1 MKNNVKLIKTVMAG
15 IGLTAA
21 VVLAGC
27 GDGGQNGETVEGTG
41 AAKDEWR
48 QEASAEGSDGQEGGA
63 AAAEEMPE
71 EAYLNGIRAE
81 DYVKLGEYKGIE
93 LTLAGPEVT
102 DEQMDSYIDHMLCI
116 NPDRAVIEGDTV
128 NIDYAG
134 TMDGVAFDGGTASGQ
149 DLQIGSGGFIAGFED
164 GLIGVGIGETVEL
177 NLTFPEDYY
186 EELAGKDVVF
196 TVTVNSITAAEPQ
209 ELTDEYVQ
217 RLDIGLDTVD
227 EYRQYV
233 YDLLYEDAVA
243 SHELEV
249 EDAAMAAAFEQCEFT
264 EEPPQAMVERHVEML
279 MSNLASQSAA
289 YGLTL
294 AQMMQMMY
302 GMDEDAYQEEFRN
315 QAVEYAKQ
323 QIMIKAIADA
333 EGLQVTEEEFRKD
346 LETLAESGYGTADEL
361 MEAVD
366 AESYKEYMLGM
377 KVLELLRENAVVK
390 EG

>member
-1 MKNNVKLIKTVMAG
+1 MAG

-21 VVLAGC
+21 VIFAGC
-27 GDGGQNGETVEGTG
+27 GDDSQSGEKAEGSG
-41 AAKDEWR
+41 AAKGEWR
-48 QEASAEGSDGQEGGA
+48 QEAAAEGNGGQEDGA
-63 AAAEEMPE
+63 AADEEIPE
-71 EAYLNGIRAE
+71 EAYLNGIHAE

-93 LTLAGPEVT
+93 LTMAGPEVT
-102 DEQMDSYIDHMLCI
+102 DEQMDSYIDYMLCI

-149 DLQIGSGGFIAGFED
+149 DLLIGSGQFVPGFED
-164 GLIGVGIGETVEL
+164 GLIGARIGETVEL
-177 NLTFPEDYY
+177 NLTFPENYY
-186 EELAGKDVVF
+186 EGMAGKDVVF

-209 ELTDEYVQ
+209 ELTDAYVQ

-243 SHELEV
+243 SHEMEI
-249 EDAAMAAAFEQCEFT
+249 EDAAVAAAFEQCEFT
-264 EEPPQAMVERHVEML
+264 GEPPQAMVERHVEML
-279 MSNLASQSAA
+279 TSNLTSQAAA

-294 AQMMQMMY
+294 AQMMQMSY
-302 GMDEDAYQEEFRN
+302 GMDEETYLEEFQN

-333 EGLQVTEEEFRKD
+333 EGLQVTEEEFRKEM
-346 LETLAESGYGTADEL
+346 ETLAESGYGTADEL
-361 MEAVD
+361 MDAVD

-390 EG
+390 EE